1 MHPTK
6 IRWRESSPVASTTFA
21 FLVGLLTTVV
31 CAWPCGII
39 AVIAAKRARDS
50 VAIGDF
56 TRARRLVQ
64 NALIYSALS
73 LIFGLIMWLVIC
85 WRTDVIVHSALRH
98 GIADCH

>member
-39 AVIAAKRARDS
+39 AVIAAKRVNRIKIDTVGS
-50 VAIGDF
+50 IN
-56 TRARRLVQ
+56 RC
-64 NALIYSALS
+64 LIT
-73 LIFGLIMWLVIC
+73 IWL
-85 WRTDVIVHSALRH
+85 DVKF
-98 GIADCH
+98 